1 MHIMKK
7 LTEEQYNHQKQK
19 CRGLCDIDHSRISDD
34 DPTKM
39 PCVTCPFCK
48 KIVTAE
54 LTPTTISCPVCKA
67 SVNR

>member
-1 MHIMKK
+1 MAG
-7 LTEEQYNHQKQK
+7 LTTDKYHHQKNQ
-19 CRGLCDIDHSRISDD
+19 CDGLCDIDHDRIDAK

-54 LTPTTISCPVCKA
+54 LTPTTIHCPECKIT
-67 SVNR
+67 VNR